1 LVPGKLFFRI
11 KIPHYSKQFELEA
24 IAKEKGDYVNVVRLT
39 ITESVKRI
47 TKDEKTG
54 DLYVDG
60 DKRVA
65 LVHMVV
71 GLLSHHW
78 DAEGAWETR
87 FQMETSTAILS
98 PNIRAQLAGT
108 KRIQQVQKMQN
119 GQMAK

>member
-1 LVPGKLFFRI
+1 M
-11 KIPHYSKQFELEA
+11 KQ
-24 IAKEKGDYVNVVRLT
+24 KKYVNVVRVT
-39 ITESVKRI
+39 IPESVTRI
-47 TKDEKTG
+47 RKDKETG
-54 DLYVDG
+54 HLYVDG

-78 DAEGAWETR
+78 EHKGAWETR

-108 KRIQQVQKMQN
+108 KRIQQV
-119 GQMAK
+119 